1 MCYHDLPTEFPPL
14 GWHDIKDVAKVV
26 ALALAAIFLISLF
39 APLQLGHWR
48 AVERHTEIA
57 SAAVEPRVWR

>member
-1 MCYHDLPTEFPPL
+1 MCYHDLPTEFP
-14 GWHDIKDVAKVV
+14 
-26 ALALAAIFLISLF
+26 
-39 APLQLGHWR
+39 PLQLGHWR